1 MEELRN
7 RDGLTEKEF
16 LAKYRPGN
24 YERPS
29 VTVDMLVFTVEDVRP
44 PGRSVPD
51 KVLKLLLIRRKN
63 HPFMNQWAIPG
74 GFVNID
80 ESVDAAAARELKE
93 ETSVED
99 VYLEQLYTWG
109 EVNRD
114 PRMRVISTSYLALVP
129 GEGLKPRAGD
139 DAAEAVWFTVRRE
152 QQEETEGLK
161 TWNLFLESR
170 DHSAE
175 IRYRVTEHF
184 TKNGVLMAE
193 ETQLLPETRDRLAFD
208 HAKIVN
214 LALERLRNK
223 VEYTPIAFNLLP
235 EEFTLTEAQKVYE
248 TLLGRPLFKANFRKK
263 ILPMVV
269 ETEKKT
275 ENVRHRPSQ
284 YYRFDPDWRKKNEGF

>member
-129 GEGLKPRAGD
+129 GEGLKPVSYTHLDVYKRQQVG
-139 DAAEAVWFTVRRE
+139 TGGRR
-152 QQEETEGLK
+152 
-161 TWNLFLESR
+161 
-170 DHSAE
+170 
-175 IRYRVTEHF
+175 
-184 TKNGVLMAE
+184 
-193 ETQLLPETRDRLAFD
+193 
-208 HAKIVN
+208 
-214 LALERLRNK
+214 
-223 VEYTPIAFNLLP
+223 
-235 EEFTLTEAQKVYE
+235 
-248 TLLGRPLFKANFRKK
+248 
-263 ILPMVV
+263 
-269 ETEKKT
+269 
-275 ENVRHRPSQ
+275 
-284 YYRFDPDWRKKNEGF
+284 